1 MSKVSQFVTRYL
13 PVEQGYTLICL
24 LEHISR
30 LTGASV
36 DYLLSVALV
45 DEKAAQYL
53 VGCVNR
59 ISNQGVKDSNS

>member
-13 PVEQGYTLICL
+13 TVEQGYDLICL

-45 DEKAAQYL
+45 DENAAQYL

-59 ISNQGVKDSNS
+59 LSNQQVRDMQ

>member
-1 MSKVSQFVTRYL
+1 MSKVSQFVTRHL
-13 PVEQGYTLICL
+13 TVEQGYDLICL

-30 LTGASV
+30 QTHTSV

-45 DEKAAQYL
+45 DENAAQYL

-59 ISNQGVKDSNS
+59 LSNQGVRDFD

>member
-13 PVEQGYTLICL
+13 TVEQGYDLICL

-30 LTGASV
+30 KTYTSV

-45 DEKAAQYL
+45 DENAAQYL

-59 ISNQGVKDSNS
+59 LSNQGVRDFD